1 MAEIGD
7 VLKEE
12 TTSVAEALTFENMYF
27 ALLGAAEDFR
37 ISKNP
42 DIRKS
47 IHCLEAILTLNP
59 PARVEVS
66 LFETEIIWLSDKI
79 LLVFSM
85 LIKFGSVRFLDETP
99 NLRFGLVSRLL
110 S

>member
-7 VLKEE
+7 VPKEE

-66 LFETEIIWLSDKI
+66 LNETESKYLWLLAHALILLYLSDQVWLCK
-79 LLVFSM
+79 V
-85 LIKFGSVRFLDETP
+85 P
-99 NLRFGLVSRLL
+99 
-110 S
+110 

>member
-1 MAEIGD
+1 MLLPVDMMEVVDSA
-7 VLKEE
+7 KE
-12 TTSVAEALTFENMYF
+12 SVAEALTFENMYF

-66 LFETEIIWLSDKI
+66 TQ
-79 LLVFSM
+79 
-85 LIKFGSVRFLDETP
+85 LD
-99 NLRFGLVSRLL
+99 
-110 S
+110 

>member
-1 MAEIGD
+1 MINAVSSVDIME
-7 VLKEE
+7 LEEAAKEE
-12 TTSVAEALTFENMYF
+12 VPSVAEALTFENMYF

-66 LFETEIIWLSDKI
+66 T
-79 LLVFSM
+79 
-85 LIKFGSVRFLDETP
+85 
-99 NLRFGLVSRLL
+99 
-110 S
+110 

>member
-7 VLKEE
+7 VPKEE

-59 PARVEVS
+59 PARVEVCVIS
-66 LFETEIIWLSDKI
+66 LKTKFSGLYRLRYF
-79 LLVFSM
+79 LLLTF
-85 LIKFGSVRFLDETP
+85 
-99 NLRFGLVSRLL
+99 
-110 S
+110 

>member
-1 MAEIGD
+1 MEEIP
-7 VLKEE
+7 
-12 TTSVAEALTFENMYF
+12 SVAEAVTFENMYF

-37 ISKNP
+37 VSKNP

-66 LFETEIIWLSDKI
+66 NLFLVVYHRELL
-79 LLVFSM
+79 LLVFFWVFNCSS
-85 LIKFGSVRFLDETP
+85 KSVYTFH
-99 NLRFGLVSRLL
+99 
-110 S
+110 

>member
-1 MAEIGD
+1 MLLPVDMMEVVDSA
-7 VLKEE
+7 KE
-12 TTSVAEALTFENMYF
+12 SVAEALTFENMYF

-66 LFETEIIWLSDKI
+66 T
-79 LLVFSM
+79 
-85 LIKFGSVRFLDETP
+85 
-99 NLRFGLVSRLL
+99 
-110 S
+110 